1 MTRWGLTSYPRTGL
15 GDQGGGSNIA
25 RVRTL
30 LDRMRSRRGDP
41 ADGLA
46 DDLAASLEALSVS
59 AGRDH
64 AALVAVATEVRNVL
78 YAAIRSDVICK
89 PLHGKA
95 MEVCARHWEAI
106 NPMPAKGNTPTGML
120 LYRLSALLGQDIGL
134 SHVARAARCAGTGI
148 VVGRGSDGTVNYFEG
163 EAGRDIALFLK
174 MPMAGSTV
182 PLICVGTAL
191 GDGSEDAPV
200 AVPPE
205 IRSTFQ
211 IDRVDRRNPLYA
223 LSRAVYMAQD
233 NGKSPQSS
241 ARREAGHG
249 IIRAAETGNFLYLT
263 VWSEIG
269 DDAIPVWREAFECQ

>member
-1 MTRWGLTSYPRTGL
+1 MTRWGLTSYPRTGMSE
-15 GDQGGGSNIA
+15 QSGGSNIA

-46 DDLAASLEALSVS
+46 EDLAASLEALSVS

-78 YAAIRSDVICK
+78 YAARRSDAICK
-89 PLHGKA
+89 PLHGRA

-106 NPMPAKGNTPTGML
+106 NPMPEAGNTPTGRL

-134 SHVARAARCAGTGI
+134 SYVARAARCEGTS
-148 VVGRGSDGTVNYFEG
+148 VVVNYFEG
-163 EAGRDIALFLK
+163 EPGRDIDLFLK
-174 MPMAGSTV
+174 VPMAGSAV
-182 PLICVGTAL
+182 PLICAGTAL
-191 GDGSEDAPV
+191 GEGSEDAPV
-200 AVPPE
+200 AVPSE

-211 IDRVDRRNPLYA
+211 IDHVDWRNPLYA
-223 LSRAVYMAQD
+223 LSRALYMVQD
-233 NGKSPQSS
+233 NGKSPASS
-241 ARREAGHG
+241 TRREAGHG
-249 IIRAAETGNFLYLT
+249 IIRAAEAGNFLYLT